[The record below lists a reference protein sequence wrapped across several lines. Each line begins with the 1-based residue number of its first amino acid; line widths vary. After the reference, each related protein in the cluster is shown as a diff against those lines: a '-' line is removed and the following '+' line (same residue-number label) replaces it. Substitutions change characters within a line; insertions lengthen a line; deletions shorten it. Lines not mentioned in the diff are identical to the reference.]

1 MLSKTHLRSEKII
14 NEDRV
19 VNVVDLLRRVKF
31 QQQKEKRNILYA
43 VTAAAV
49 GLIFIGIIAS
59 IWILIKFEYSIQ
71 IFG

>member
-31 QQQKEKRNILYA
+31 QQQKEKRNILYTI
-43 VTAAAV
+43 TAAAV
-49 GLIFIGIIAS
+49 VLIFIGIIAS
-59 IWILIKFEYSIQ
+59 I
-71 IFG
+71 

>member
-59 IWILIKFEYSIQ
+59 I
-71 IFG
+71 